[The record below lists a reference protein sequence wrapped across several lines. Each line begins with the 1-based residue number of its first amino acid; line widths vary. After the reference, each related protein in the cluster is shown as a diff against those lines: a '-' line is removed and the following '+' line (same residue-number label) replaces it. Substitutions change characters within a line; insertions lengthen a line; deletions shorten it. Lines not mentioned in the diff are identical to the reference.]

1 MSYFTL
7 DTDNNDIN
15 TNNRPMSEASDK
27 INPRFSGHCHSDQAK
42 KAISESQSKRYEM
55 IRKLV
60 RMGMTQPLTEERVRE
75 ICANIID
82 DYCKRNAF
90 IVKPNNNSN
99 KKPIDINL

>member
-15 TNNRPMSEASDK
+15 TNKRPMSEVSK
-27 INPRFSGHCHSDQAK
+27 INPRFSGRCHSDQAK

-60 RMGMTQPLTEERVRE
+60 RKGMTQPITEERVRE
-75 ICANIID
+75 ICAKTID

-90 IVKPNNNSN
+90 IVKPNNNN

>member
-7 DTDNNDIN
+7 DNNEIN

-27 INPRFSGHCHSDQAK
+27 TNPRCSGHSHSDQTK

-60 RMGMTQPLTEERVRE
+60 RMGMTQPITEERVRE
-75 ICANIID
+75 ICAKTID

-90 IVKPNNNSN
+90 IVKPNNNN

>member
-7 DTDNNDIN
+7 DTDNNEIN
-15 TNNRPMSEASDK
+15 TNNRPMSEASATT
-27 INPRFSGHCHSDQAK
+27 NPRFSGHCHSDQAK

-75 ICANIID
+75 ICAKTID

-90 IVKPNNNSN
+90 IVKPNNNN